1 MLFHG
6 AMRIGKTIGL
16 VFSAGAATAIILDVI
31 GLIEKGSYLPLKAGE
46 IWALIDRPSLN
57 LTQAGIERY
66 VAPWLWDPVML
77 TLLTSP
83 LWLVLAIPGLFFL
96 LVSRWRHRLRET
108 P

>member
-16 VFSAGAATAIILDVI
+16 VFLTGAATAIVLDVI
-31 GLIEKGSYLPLKAGE
+31 ALIEKGSYLPLKAGT
-46 IWALIDRPSLN
+46 IWAVIDRPSLG
-57 LTQAGIERY
+57 LTQVGIERY

-96 LVSRWRHRLRET
+96 LISRWRRRLREET
-108 P
+108 

>member
-16 VFSAGAATAIILDVI
+16 VFCAGAAIAVALDVI
-31 GLIEKGSYLPLKAGE
+31 RLIEKGSYLPLKAGT
-46 IWALIDRPSLN
+46 IWAVIDRPSLS
-57 LTQAGIERY
+57 LTQAGIERH

-83 LWLVLAIPGLFFL
+83 LWLILAIPGVFFL
-96 LVSRWRHRLRET
+96 LISHWRKRLRMT